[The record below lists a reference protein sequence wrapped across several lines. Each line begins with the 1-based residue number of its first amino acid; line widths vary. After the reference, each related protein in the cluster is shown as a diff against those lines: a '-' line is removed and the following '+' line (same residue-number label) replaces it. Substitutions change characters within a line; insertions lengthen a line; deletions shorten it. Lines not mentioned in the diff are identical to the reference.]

1 MLWRTGTRH
10 KPNCGE
16 EPLRS
21 GDARPKSLLQFFQM
35 SKASIIQGEKMKKR
49 FLISLTILALF
60 GTGLP
65 CQETVP
71 LKLVQTFQL
80 SPQVKGNFDHFGI
93 DLKGGRL
100 FATPE
105 GYHAVVVFDLKTGKL
120 VHKIDGIGKPHAVLY
135 REDLNRIY
143 VTDGDAGDLKIFDGT
158 TYGLVSSVKLLED
171 ADSIGYDPA
180 TKYLYID
187 NGGGDVHQTFSMLS
201 VVDTTAGEK
210 LADLK
215 IDGET
220 LEAMTLEKSTSKMY
234 VNNRSKNQV
243 SVVDRQKRELV
254 ASWPVTL
261 CKNNVAMAL
270 DETNHRLFVACRTG
284 QIAVLDTQTG
294 KEVTSFPITKGVDD
308 ITYDAASKRVYAA
321 CDGAVDIYQQS
332 GPDSYKLV
340 GNVSTGPM
348 GRTARLVPE
357 LKRYFVAVP
366 QHGTTSAEVLVFEVL

>member
-1 MLWRTGTRH
+1 
-10 KPNCGE
+10 
-16 EPLRS
+16 
-21 GDARPKSLLQFFQM
+21 
-35 SKASIIQGEKMKKR
+35 MKKR
-49 FLISLTILALF
+49 SLVLVATLMLF
-60 GTGLP
+60 GVQARSQGAAP
-65 CQETVP
+65 I
-71 LKLVQTFQL
+71 KLIQTFEL
-80 SPQVKGNFDHFGI
+80 PVEVRGNFDHFGI

-171 ADSIGYDPA
+171 ADSIGYDPV

-187 NGGGDVHQTFSMLS
+187 NGGGDVHQTYSMLS
-201 VVDTTAGEK
+201 VIDTTAGEK

-215 IDGET
+215 IEGET
-220 LEAMTLEKSTSKMY
+220 LEAMALEKSTSKMY
-234 VNNRSKNQV
+234 VNNRARNQV
-243 SVVDRQKRELV
+243 SVVDREKRELV
-254 ASWPVTL
+254 ASWPVTQ
-261 CKNNVAMAL
+261 CKPNVAMAL
-270 DETNHRLFVACRTG
+270 DEANHRLFVACRSG
-284 QIAVLDTQTG
+284 VISVLDTQTG

-308 ITYDAASKRVYAA
+308 ITYDPASKRVYAA
-321 CDGAVDIYQQS
+321 CDGAIDIYEQS
-332 GPDSYKLV
+332 GHDSYRLL

-366 QHGTTSAEVLVFEVL
+366 QHGTTSARVLVFDVL